1 MDKRKAERYD
11 LDILVELTA
20 DESKEKETHRFRGLH
35 TNNISSEG
43 AFIATKNND
52 SNLRIKVAKEW
63 TERYEVAGQDRPSI
77 KPADINCNGCL
88 SSGPIYL
95 YCRECEIRKCGLK
108 KGIENCKECSE
119 YKCDMLKELQKH
131 FF

>member
-43 AFIATKNND
+43 AFIATKKHIPEG
-52 SNLRIKVAKEW
+52 SHVELELLLPVEKLLEIIGQRKKIKVK
-63 TERYEVAGQDRPSI
+63 V
-77 KPADINCNGCL
+77 
-88 SSGPIYL
+88 
-95 YCRECEIRKCGLK
+95 
-108 KGIENCKECSE
+108 KGRVVRTGAEGIAVQFDKG
-119 YKCDMLKELQKH
+119 YKISAIAHRNHMQ
-131 FF
+131 